1 MKRKRKANYGM
12 QSKSGFIGV
21 QANPRQKKG
30 TRLYQALILI
40 NRKKKYIGSFY
51 TAEEAAKAYDDEAIK
66 LRRPVSSLNY
76 PAPVGYTPKQLTLRS
91 HNTVGYRGVSLSGK
105 KYLVQLTVGK
115 KCIHGGMHDTAIEA
129 AIAYDREVLKANQ
142 CTSLLNFPDLIH
154 NLDVEP
160 KRSDLRQHVH
170 NLGYRGVSKKGTRFQ
185 SRIIYE
191 VNHAPGWKLEELGE
205 FETAIQ
211 AALAYD
217 QAALEQGNKRS
228 TLNFP
233 DGLPITMFKD
243 ENAFLLAILNI
254 VFSDSEEDRFR
265 V

>member
-160 KRSDLRQHVH
+160 KRKEYKRSSTGYKGVFKRPSGKFSAHFCTVS
-170 NLGYRGVSKKGTRFQ
+170 LGRY
-185 SRIIYE
+185 
-191 VNHAPGWKLEELGE
+191 
-205 FETAIQ
+205 ETAIL

-217 QAALEQGNKRS
+217 QAAINGGRKNS
-228 TLNFP
+228 SLNFP
-233 DGLPITMFKD
+233 REEKK
-243 ENAFLLAILNI
+243 EEKKQKKQKKAKKAKNNELL
-254 VFSDSEEDRFR
+254 SEQAYNEMLQASM
-265 V
+265 